1 MTNAWPVLSLVT
13 FLPLVGCL
21 FIMLTQ
27 GDEASVAKSS
37 QYIALWT
44 SIPTFIISLFIWIN
58 FNPNST
64 GFQMIERVPWM
75 PALGIS
81 YQMGVDGI
89 SVFFILLTTLLT
101 PICIFATWKTLKHH
115 VREYMIVMLVLET
128 ALIGSFCSLDMLVF
142 VCFFEASL
150 IPIFLMIGI
159 WEKGNKS
166 YAVIKFGINICLSS
180 ISLLGAV
187 LLIYSMEGTTDFV
200 ALKDIQ
206 LSSSTQAW
214 LWVALAIP
222 FVTKMLMFPFH
233 NWMLDK
239 HVIGPIA
246 TTVML
251 CCSVT
256 NLGGYG
262 FLRFSLSLLPEATV
276 FFAPFMMVLGVAFAI
291 YGTAIVVTFKSFKSL
306 VLCLVFTQT
315 GLILLGMFSLNEQ
328 GTQGAVMKMLN
339 HSVVT
344 AGLVICMNI
353 VFERFRL
360 EQGFQLGKLL
370 NSAPRYLVI
379 NILLLLA
386 VIGVP
391 GTGGFIGN
399 FLIVLGVF
407 EHSVI
412 VSVFVF
418 IILILVIVDVLYIY
432 HHSIFGNVVA
442 VNKSTIED
450 LSREELVVLLPI
462 ISLVFWMGIYPIP
475 FLEVIS
481 LSAESITKN
490 LVLIS
495 GD

>member
-1 MTNAWPVLSLVT
+1 
-13 FLPLVGCL
+13 
-21 FIMLTQ
+21 MLTR
-27 GDEASVAKSS
+27 GDEESVAKSS

-58 FNPNST
+58 FNPNSP

-75 PALGIS
+75 PSIGIS
-81 YQMGVDGI
+81 YQMGIDGI
-89 SVFFILLTTLLT
+89 SIFFILLTTFLT
-101 PICIFATWKTLKHH
+101 PICIFATWKTLKHN

-128 ALIGSFCSLDMLVF
+128 ALIGSFCALDMLVF
-142 VCFFEASL
+142 VCFFESSL

-166 YAVIKFGINICLSS
+166 YGVTKFGVCICLSS
-180 ISLLGAV
+180 IPLLGAV
-187 LLIYSMEGTTDFV
+187 LLMYSLKGTTDFII
-200 ALKDIQ
+200 LKDVH
-206 LSSSTQAW
+206 LSSSIQTYF
-214 LWVALAIP
+214 WVAFFIP

-239 HVIGPIA
+239 HVIGPIG

-251 CCSVT
+251 SCSVA

-262 FLRFSLSLLPEATV
+262 FLRLSFSLLPEATV
-276 FFAPFMMVLGVAFAI
+276 FFAPFMMFLGVIFAI
-291 YGTAIVVTFKSFKSL
+291 YGTAIVISFKSFKGL

-328 GTQGAVMKMLN
+328 GIQGAIIKIL
-339 HSVVT
+339 SQGAVT
-344 AGLVICMNI
+344 AGLVICLNI
-353 VFERFRL
+353 LFERFKPGQ
-360 EQGFQLGKLL
+360 EFQIRKLL
-370 NSAPRYLVI
+370 NNTPRYLAI

-391 GTGGFIGN
+391 GTSGFIGN
-399 FLIVLGVF
+399 FLIVLGAF
-407 EHSVI
+407 EHSLI

-418 IILILVIVDVLYIY
+418 IILILLIIDVLYIY
-432 HHSIFGNVVA
+432 QHIIFGNVVA
-442 VNKSTIED
+442 FNKSSIED
-450 LSREELVVLLPI
+450 LSHHELVVLLPI
-462 ISLVFWMGIYPIP
+462 TCLIFWIGVYPIP

-481 LSAESITKN
+481 LSAESITKS
-490 LVLIS
+490 LILIS

>member
-1 MTNAWPVLSLVT
+1 MASLIVSD
-13 FLPLVGCL
+13 FSPIGWMSFHYAYPGV
-21 FIMLTQ
+21 
-27 GDEASVAKSS
+27 EASVAKSS

-206 LSSSTQAW
+206 LSSSIQAW

-222 FVTKMLMFPFH
+222 FVTKM
-233 NWMLDK
+233 
-239 HVIGPIA
+239 V
-246 TTVML
+246 V
-251 CCSVT
+251 
-256 NLGGYG
+256 
-262 FLRFSLSLLPEATV
+262 
-276 FFAPFMMVLGVAFAI
+276 APL
-291 YGTAIVVTFKSFKSL
+291 
-306 VLCLVFTQT
+306 
-315 GLILLGMFSLNEQ
+315 
-328 GTQGAVMKMLN
+328 
-339 HSVVT
+339 
-344 AGLVICMNI
+344 
-353 VFERFRL
+353 
-360 EQGFQLGKLL
+360 
-370 NSAPRYLVI
+370 YLV
-379 NILLLLA
+379 
-386 VIGVP
+386 
-391 GTGGFIGN
+391 
-399 FLIVLGVF
+399 
-407 EHSVI
+407 
-412 VSVFVF
+412 
-418 IILILVIVDVLYIY
+418 
-432 HHSIFGNVVA
+432 
-442 VNKSTIED
+442 
-450 LSREELVVLLPI
+450 
-462 ISLVFWMGIYPIP
+462 
-475 FLEVIS
+475 
-481 LSAESITKN
+481 
-490 LVLIS
+490 
-495 GD
+495 

>member
-1 MTNAWPVLSLVT
+1 
-13 FLPLVGCL
+13 
-21 FIMLTQ
+21 
-27 GDEASVAKSS
+27 
-37 QYIALWT
+37 
-44 SIPTFIISLFIWIN
+44 
-58 FNPNST
+58 
-64 GFQMIERVPWM
+64 
-75 PALGIS
+75 
-81 YQMGVDGI
+81 
-89 SVFFILLTTLLT
+89 
-101 PICIFATWKTLKHH
+101 
-115 VREYMIVMLVLET
+115 
-128 ALIGSFCSLDMLVF
+128 
-142 VCFFEASL
+142 
-150 IPIFLMIGI
+150 
-159 WEKGNKS
+159 
-166 YAVIKFGINICLSS
+166 
-180 ISLLGAV
+180 
-187 LLIYSMEGTTDFV
+187 
-200 ALKDIQ
+200 
-206 LSSSTQAW
+206 
-214 LWVALAIP
+214 
-222 FVTKMLMFPFH
+222 
-233 NWMLDK
+233 
-239 HVIGPIA
+239 
-246 TTVML
+246 
-251 CCSVT
+251 
-256 NLGGYG
+256 
-262 FLRFSLSLLPEATV
+262 
-276 FFAPFMMVLGVAFAI
+276 MMVLGVAFAI
-291 YGTAIVVTFKSFKSL
+291 YGTAIVVSFKSFKSL

-442 VNKSTIED
+442 VSKSTIED